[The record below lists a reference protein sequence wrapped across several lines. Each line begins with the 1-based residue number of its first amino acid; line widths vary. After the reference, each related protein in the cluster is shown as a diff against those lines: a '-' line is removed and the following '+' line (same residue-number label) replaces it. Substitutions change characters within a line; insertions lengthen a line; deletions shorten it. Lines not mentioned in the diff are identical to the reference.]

1 MGQGAKTSSGT
12 SSTSSPYADIL
23 AGMGKQMWSMAKP
36 VAQTYSSQAAEALRT
51 GGVNAQIPSINAS
64 VSASREAASQTQQQ
78 LRQRLAEG
86 GLAGTPFADALLAQE
101 EGTANQGIA
110 NIPATEAMAFA
121 QSAVPN
127 VLNMAGQGMS
137 ALGTA
142 AGINKKTTTTSTPSQ
157 WDQFMQ
163 ASSFAMYGPPGP
175 FNPSGNTTSPPAGAP
190 VSSADAA
197 TAASNPA
204 LAGTDFSGA
213 TYGASGS
220 SNLWSSLMSMFAA

>member
-1 MGQGAKTSSGT
+1 
-12 SSTSSPYADIL
+12 
-23 AGMGKQMWSMAKP
+23 
-36 VAQTYSSQAAEALRT
+36 
-51 GGVNAQIPSINAS
+51 
-64 VSASREAASQTQQQ
+64 
-78 LRQRLAEG
+78 
-86 GLAGTPFADALLAQE
+86 
-101 EGTANQGIA
+101 
-110 NIPATEAMAFA
+110 MAFA
-121 QSAVPN
+121 RSAVPN

-163 ASSFAMYGPPGP
+163 AANFFSVGGILGGGSAQSS
-175 FNPSGNTTSPPAGAP
+175 PAGAP